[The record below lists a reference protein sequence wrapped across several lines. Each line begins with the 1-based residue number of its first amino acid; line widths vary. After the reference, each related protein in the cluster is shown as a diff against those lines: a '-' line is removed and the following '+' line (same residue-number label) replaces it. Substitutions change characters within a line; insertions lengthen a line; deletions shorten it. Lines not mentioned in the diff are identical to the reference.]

1 MIPLSFAQ
9 QRLWFI
15 DKFEGPSA
23 TYNVPFLI
31 RLTGEL
37 DVEALVQA
45 VRDVVTRHE
54 SLRTLIVESADGV
67 PAQHVLPAEE
77 VRLDI
82 PLFEVGKDRVD
93 EAIKK
98 AANYAIT
105 LSEEIPVRGTL
116 FRVSEQEHQLLLLI
130 HHIASDGESIEPL
143 SRDLATAYTARVR
156 GDAPDWEELP
166 VQYVDYTMWQR
177 ELLGDEDD
185 PDSVLSAQLDYW
197 RDELTGVPQ
206 PMRLSTDRPR
216 PPAASRNGDGF
227 GLTLDDALLTKVE
240 NLAKRAEVT
249 TPMVFQAALA
259 VLLQQLGAG
268 EDIAIGST
276 IAGRTDDD
284 LAELVGFFVNTWVLR
299 ADLAGTP
306 SFEQLLAQV
315 QHKALT
321 AYDNQDAPF
330 ERLVEILNP
339 ERSTAY
345 HPLFQ
350 VMFTWETRGWIE
362 FDLPGVKAHFGPM
375 ATPTAKFDLEF
386 NFFNDP
392 DEPGLL
398 IFLEYATDLF
408 DRSTIEA
415 VMARFVRL
423 IEQLAAQPDRPVA
436 LMDVLEADERELVLR
451 GFNDTAAET
460 PELTVAGLLE
470 RQVAAT
476 PDATAVLF
484 GDLELTY
491 AELDARAERL
501 ARELVG
507 RGAGPETVVG
517 LALPRSA
524 DLIVG
529 MLGILKSGAAYLPID
544 PKYPS
549 TRLGYILSDARP
561 QLVLT
566 SADTAGVL
574 PGSDVPHLYVED
586 VDFDAPGP
594 DVRLA
599 VVRPANAAYVMYTS
613 GSTGLPKGVTIT
625 HRDVVNGVL
634 RLADSVGI
642 GAGTRVLAGTSVNFD
657 VSVFETITCLTVGGT
672 LEVVRDVLVI
682 GERGGWSGGVISTV
696 PSVFAELLDQ
706 VGGKIEAE
714 AVVFAGEALP
724 ASLVERVR
732 AVIPGVRVVNAYG
745 QTESFYA
752 TTFTADE
759 TWTGTASAPIGSPLG
774 NMRTYVLGAGL
785 KPVAPGVVGEL
796 YVAGN
801 VARGYFGRSRL
812 TAERFVPDPYGPAGA
827 RMYRTG
833 DLARWTSDGSL
844 EYVGRDDAQVKVRGF
859 RIEPGEVEAALT
871 AHPGVAQAV
880 VVTHQGRGSTQLVGY
895 VVPQGAGDAGLG
907 TVESLGD
914 LEVDLTA
921 TVSSRELRKFVS
933 GRLPEF
939 MVPSLFVMLD
949 RLPLAPNGK
958 LDRRALPEPEFTG
971 TTYRAPRTP
980 VEEVLAGVY
989 AEVLGLDRVG
999 IDDDFFAV
1007 GGDSIRSIQVVSR
1020 ARAQGVEVTPRQIF
1034 EHRTVVDLAET
1045 AVSAG
1050 HARVV
1055 LEELEGGGAG
1065 FMPLLPVGHYLM
1077 DIGTGLNRFTMSM
1090 TVDLPVGIDEAG
1102 LTATLSAVFD
1112 HHDMLRSRLVT
1123 GPETGLEVTAP
1134 GTVDVASLI
1143 HRVTWT
1149 DAWDTGWRERAAA
1162 ELDAATD
1169 RLDAEAGVMAQ
1180 FVWFDAGTENAGRLV
1195 MSLHHFAVDGVSWRI
1210 LLPDLTEAWKQ
1221 IRDGRTPELEPV
1233 GTSARRW
1240 SHALV
1245 EQAKTADRA
1254 AELALWRSI
1263 VAGPDPVLGS
1273 RPLNPAVDTID
1284 TVEYVHMDL
1293 PETAT
1298 EALLTSLPA
1307 AYRGG
1312 VNDGLLAA
1320 LALAVAKWRK
1330 QRGVAESEASSLLL
1344 RLEGHGREEA
1354 AAPGADL
1361 SRTVGWFTSMFP
1373 VRLGVAGIDI
1383 DDALDGGAAAGAA
1396 VKAVKEQLLAVPD
1409 KGIGYGLLRYLNPQ
1423 TSEILK
1429 RYATGQVSFN
1439 YLGRYAGSANMP
1451 ESLRGLGFN
1460 QTEGTTELLADPDGS
1475 MPALA
1480 ALNVSA
1486 YVTDSERG
1494 PRLATRLDFPSG
1506 LFTQAEVEELAAL
1519 WRTALEGLAKHATQS
1534 DAGGL
1539 TPSDVPLVRVSQNQ
1553 LDNWEKTY
1561 EGLVDVWPLTSM
1573 QNGLLFHAELAGATF
1588 DAYQMQF
1595 VFHLSGA
1602 VEPPRMRA
1610 AGQALLDRYPNL
1622 RAAFVTDDAGDRVQI
1637 VQNAVELPWHEHDL
1651 SALTDSA
1658 RQEQLAQLLDTEHN
1672 THFDLAD
1679 APLVRLTLIN
1689 LGDDKWDLVFTAHHV
1704 LFDGWSVPLL
1714 IQDLLRL
1721 YGSAGDASGLGRAR
1735 TYRDF
1740 LTWLSRQ
1747 DRQASVDA
1755 WARELDGV
1763 DEPTL
1768 LVPAGTGGT
1777 EVEPS
1782 GVGQVDVPLTSEQS
1796 RALSRRAGE
1805 LGLTLNTL
1813 VQGAWALLLGGLTGR
1828 QDVVFGATV
1837 SGRPPQV
1844 AGVDEM
1850 VGMFINTLPVRVK
1863 CAAGQSLGEVL
1874 GELQERQSALLDHHH
1889 HGLLDLHQATG
1900 LRTLFDTMV
1909 VFESYPI
1916 DGAALSEAYSAAGI
1930 AVTGISPMSSTHY
1943 PLVVM
1948 AFAEPHLKVS
1958 LQHQHHLLGRER
1970 AQEIATRFGHVL
1982 AQLAT
1987 DTEVRA
1993 GALDLLAPEER
2004 HQLLAEVNDTAAA
2017 TPELTVPGLFERQAA
2032 ATPDKVAVTFGEVS
2046 YTYAEL
2052 DARANRLARDLAGRG
2067 VGPETVVGLAL
2078 PRSADLVTGMLG
2090 ILKAGG
2096 AYLPIDP
2103 KYPSTRLDHI
2113 LASAAPQ
2120 LVLTDAD
2127 TVGVLPETDVPTLF
2141 LGDVDLESA
2150 DGASLPVAEL
2160 RPEHAAYVMYTSGST
2175 GTPKG
2180 VVISHANVVNGVT
2193 RLADRVGVGADTR
2206 MFAGTSINFD
2216 VSVFETVT
2224 TLGHGGTVEVVRDAL
2239 VLAERESVSASV
2251 ISTVPS
2257 VFAELGDRMAAI
2269 SGLETVVFAGEAL
2282 PATLVHRIRTALPE
2296 VRIVNAYGQTESF
2309 YATTFAVQAG
2319 QEWQAADNTPIGVPL
2334 GNMRTYILGPG
2345 LAPVPPGV
2353 VGELYVGGNIAR
2365 GYLGNAALTA
2375 ERFVADPHG
2384 PAGSRM
2390 YRTGDLARWNADGQI
2405 EYAGRDDDQVKIRG
2419 VRVEPAEVER
2429 ALATHPGVAQSVV
2442 VAQSGVGSGDKQLVA
2457 YVVPDL
2463 DGLEDTEQ
2471 AEQQVDEWEKIYD
2484 QVYSGESVEWGEN
2497 FFGWNSSYDGLP
2509 IELDE
2514 MRHWRD
2520 AAVEQIIRWQ
2530 PRQVLELGV
2539 GSGLL
2544 MAHALPHVEHY
2555 WASDLSSAVIERLTR
2570 EAEQAGFADKVT
2582 LRHAQA
2588 EDVTG
2593 LPKGHFDVIVLNSV
2607 IQYFPHAEYLDQVL
2621 AQAFE
2626 LLSDGGRIV
2635 VGDVRNAA
2643 TLPLFS
2649 TGVQYT
2655 QHPDSTPTEAG
2666 AAIARAILTE
2676 PELVLDPEW
2685 FTQWAERH
2693 GAAGADIRLKL
2704 GAAHNELTRH
2714 RYEVVLHKQ
2723 AAGQSDLAEVP
2734 QLAWGRE
2741 ADTLADLVQPCAAQ
2755 NGPVRVTGIPNARL
2769 TGELELAVGAGV
2781 LEAPAAGG
2789 PALDPQDVHDW
2800 AAARGWSVLM
2810 TWSASAAECF
2820 DALVLT
2826 DGPLGARQFTGT
2838 YLPSGRSDRLLA
2850 NAPAAAARIGGL
2862 VGSLRGYLQER
2873 LPAHLVPA
2881 AVVAIPSLP
2890 LAANGKLDR
2899 RALPAPDFAGQAAGR
2914 APRTPQ
2920 EELLCELFAEVLDL
2934 ERVGI
2939 DDDFFTLGGHS
2950 LLATKLISRIR
2961 SALGAEVELRTLFS
2975 HPTVAGIVPHLDGSA
2990 LTRIPLV
2997 RAERRPERLPLSHAQ
3012 QRLWFLHKFEG
3023 PSATYNMPFILRLS
3037 GDLDVAALEASLNDV
3052 ITRHESLR
3060 TAYPE
3065 VDGKPYQNILDPEA
3079 VRIHLAVEPVAS
3091 GDGLEAA
3098 IRATAR
3104 HTFDLA
3110 NEMPL
3115 KAWLFGTEPGE
3126 FVLAMVVHH
3135 IAADGWSA
3143 APLAQDLATAY
3154 TARAGGAA
3162 PAWEPLPVQYADYTL
3177 WQHELLGD
3185 DNDPDS
3191 LFGKQYAYWA
3201 KHLAGLPEQCTIPS
3215 DRPRPAVLNY
3225 DGDLLQ
3231 FTLPASL
3238 HEGVAE
3244 MARAS
3249 GATPFMVL
3257 QATMAALLTRMGA
3270 GTDVAIG
3277 SGIAG
3282 RTDDS
3287 LQDLIGLFVNTLVMR
3302 TDTSGDPTFAELL
3315 GQVRKASLAAYTHQD
3330 IPFETL
3336 VEKLNPKRSAS
3347 VHPLFQIALVLQNN
3361 EEAEFEL
3368 PGLRV
3373 RGEGVGTGTARYDL
3387 MLSLSETFTDRTSP
3401 AGISVV
3407 AEYSTELF
3415 DASTIETLIARWE
3428 QLLTTAVTYPTQR
3441 ISTADLLTAEERRE
3455 LLLAEAQQSEPT
3467 VDVATFPALFAA
3479 RVRQAPGAL
3488 AVESVDQAWSYEEL
3502 DARAN
3507 RVAHWLIARGIGP
3520 EQPVGVSMPRSAEQV
3535 AVALGILKAG
3545 AAYLPIALDYPADRI
3560 TYMVEDSRPEVVF
3573 TTASAAG
3580 DLPTGL
3586 PTRLVPIDD
3595 PAFAQDLQGL
3605 PHTDPLTD
3613 LRADNPAYVIYTSG
3627 STGRPKGVSVTHTGL
3642 AALSATHTA
3651 HFDLDSTSR
3660 VLQQASPS
3668 FDAAFWELVMALTTG
3683 AAIIVPT
3690 HQKVAGED
3698 LAETLA
3704 TRNVT
3709 HVTVPPSVVGTMPA
3723 GSAQRLTD
3731 LRVLTVAGEACPP
3744 ALAAEWAPGRKLI
3757 NAYGPTETT
3766 VCATAST
3773 PLTAER
3779 APIGTAITDARI
3791 YILDERLAPVPP
3803 GSPGELYVAG
3813 PSLARGYVGRSAQT
3827 SGTFMADPY
3836 GPAGTRMYR
3845 TGDVV
3850 RRGNDGQ
3857 LEYLGRSDDQ
3867 VKIRGFRIEP
3877 GEIEKALAEH
3887 HGVAQAVVLTRKVR
3901 GSTQLVGY
3909 VVPTGN
3915 REAGAD
3921 DDFDL
3926 TTGVSVDGLRKFATG
3941 RLPEFMVPSVFV
3953 LIDELPLTPNGKLD
3967 KAALPEPEVS
3977 GGEYRA
3983 PRTAEEQIL
3992 AAVFAEVLGVEQVGV
4007 DDDFF
4012 AVGGDSIRSIQV
4024 VSRAKA
4030 QGIEVTPR
4038 QIFEHRTVADLAEAA
4053 RASSGNTVVLE
4064 ELEGGGVGTMPLLP
4078 VARYITELGGGYD
4091 RFTMSMVLELPVGIE
4106 ARELT
4111 ATLTAVVDHHD
4122 MLRSRLITGAE
4133 PGLMAPEPSL
4143 EVAEPGTVDVAALV
4157 RRISCDGAWDQDRW
4171 REQAVAE
4178 LNTAAGEL
4186 DPRAGQMARFV
4197 WCDAGPEQAG
4207 RLMVVL
4213 HHLVVDGVSWRIL
4226 LPDLAEAWEQV
4237 RAGRTPAL
4245 APVATSARQWAHA
4258 LTEEAARPERVAE
4271 LELWRTVVEGPDPVI
4286 GSRPFDAALDLRSTV
4301 RTVQVQLPVA
4311 ATETLLTTLPAAF
4324 HGGVN
4329 DGLLTGL
4336 AVAVAKWRRA
4346 RGVPENEASST
4357 LLRLEGHGREEA
4369 AAPGADLSRTVGW
4382 FTSMFPVRL
4391 DVGGFDLEEAFTG
4404 GRSAGGVVK
4413 AVKEQL
4419 NAIPDK
4425 GIGYGMLRYL
4435 NPETAKVLAAHAI
4448 GQISFNYLGRF
4459 GADTK
4464 PQHTGA
4470 TGWTI
4475 AADAEGL
4482 SPELDADMPA
4492 IAPIEI
4498 NSYVLDGEQGPQ
4510 LSAEI
4515 GYPTGLLTEA
4525 EAQELA
4531 DLWGT
4536 ALQGLARHAA
4546 KPGAGGLTPSD
4557 VPLVKVGQRDLEA
4570 WEENY
4575 PGLNDVWPLTPA
4587 QSGILF
4593 HSVMAESS
4601 FDAYQIQ
4608 LVLHL
4613 SGSVVPERMRVA
4625 GQALLGRYPNMAT
4638 AFVTNAAGEQV
4649 QLVLDHVELPW
4660 QTVDLRDLDEERRSE
4675 ELEKLLAADHS
4686 AHFDPANPPMLRM
4699 TLVQM
4704 DPDHSELVLTVNHA
4718 LYDGWSL
4725 AHLMRDL
4732 ILLYE
4737 AEGDASGLPRVRS
4750 YRDFLAWLAEQDHD
4764 EAVRVWGEELEGVT
4778 EPTMLASVAAT
4789 EQGGGLGQLE
4799 LPLSAETSRALTRRA
4814 GELGITLNTLI
4825 QGVWGVLLG
4834 NLTGREDV
4842 VFGTTVAGRPP
4853 QLPGADDMVG
4863 LFINSLPVRVRYSAK
4878 ETLAQV
4884 LTRLQEHQTVLMDH
4898 HHHSLSEIHE
4908 SLGLG
4913 NLYDSMVI
4921 LESFPVD
4928 REGLTEA
4935 HTSAGVTVTGIRMLS
4950 GTHYPLMLAGTADP
4964 NLRLGLQ
4971 YQDNMFT
4978 AAEIERIGA
4987 RLGRVLQQ
4995 LADDPNTPLAALD
5008 VLDEDERDLVLN
5020 RFNDTAAEVHGET
5033 VIGLFEEQAARTPE
5047 ATAVVCE
5054 DERLTYAEVNER
5066 ANRLARHLLTRGVGA
5081 DTLAAVVLPRTPQLV
5096 VAILAVLK
5104 TGAAYV
5110 PIDPGYPGTRLEHIL
5125 ATAEPRL
5132 IITDS
5137 TAATVLPQRTAAERL
5152 LLDDL
5157 GGLKATDVSGQP
5169 AGNLGAAER
5178 TRALLS
5184 DDLLY
5189 QVYTSGSTGLPK
5201 GVSIT
5206 HANLVNALDGLVGH
5220 VGVEPG
5226 WRMLTSTSIGFDVAA
5241 FELFSTLTTGGSVEI
5256 VRDVL
5261 ALAERDTW
5269 EVDVISSVPSAFA
5282 ELVDQLGDRVQ
5293 PKSLVFAG
5301 EALTPSLVER
5311 IRANWPEARIVNGYG
5326 PSETFYVTAHGLD
5339 AEREYTSGVPIG
5351 RPLGNLRAYILGPGL
5366 TPAAPG
5372 AIGELY
5378 MAGAGV
5384 GRGYHNRPA
5393 LTAERFVADPFGPA
5407 GARMY
5412 RTGDLARWDEHGELE
5427 YIGRADS
5434 QVKIR
5439 GFRIEPG
5446 EVEAAVA
5453 AHPKVAQAAVIA
5465 RTSAGGK
5472 QLIAYAVPAP
5482 DAADVTT
5489 GDLREFVAAK
5499 LPEFM
5504 VPAAFVLLERLPL
5517 SPNGKLDQRALP
5529 APELTGSAAYRAPRS
5544 PQEEV
5549 LAGLFADVL
5558 GVEKVGIDDNFFDL
5572 GGHSLRATRLVS
5584 RIRTVLMLD
5593 VPMRVVF
5600 QAPTVAGLA
5609 EHLTA
5614 GGDTGGHTD
5623 PFGVV
5628 LPLKTGGSQAPVWFI
5643 HPGIGLSWSYL
5654 GMAVQLGDRPVHAIQ
5669 ARGWDGTSV
5678 PATFDEMVKDYV
5690 EQILGVQQEG
5700 PFHFVGHSMGG
5711 TLSQAIAAELQERGH
5726 EVPLVAILDAVPA
5739 AVFAEKDVV
5748 LDPTEARE
5756 FLSGYLPGGGDE
5768 AERQALIHNG
5778 SSLMVEHVRLVR
5790 EYTQPVYR
5798 GDVAF
5803 FNATVNSEPSAEM
5816 WAPYVQGSVR
5826 SYDIE
5831 ATHFGMTGPKHTA
5844 EICDVI
5850 NRYLKA

>member
-1 MIPLSFAQ
+1 MIPLSYAQ
-9 QRLWFI
+9 RRLWFI
-15 DKFEGPSA
+15 DRFEGPSA
-23 TYNVPFLI
+23 TYNVPFMVKF
-31 RLTGEL
+31 TGAL
-37 DVEALVQA
+37 DTDALVA
-45 VRDVVTRHE
+45 AIHDVVVRHE
-54 SLRTLIVESADGV
+54 SLRTLIVETADGV
-67 PAQHVLPAEE
+67 PGQEVVAAEDL
-77 VRLDI
+77 RLDV
-82 PLFEVGKDRVD
+82 PLVEVAPEDLRS
-93 EAIKK
+93 
-98 AANYAIT
+98 AAEQVAHHPLILT
-105 LSEEIPVRGTL
+105 EELPLRATL
-116 FRVSEQEHQLLLLI
+116 FRTGDREHHLLLLI
-130 HHIASDGESIEPL
+130 HHIAADGESVGPL
-143 SRDLATAYTARVR
+143 ARDLFSCYTARCD
-156 GDAPDWEELP
+156 GAEPELPELP
-166 VQYVDYTMWQR
+166 VQYADYTLWQR
-177 ELLGDEDD
+177 EMLGDEND
-185 PDSVLSAQLDYW
+185 PESLLSQQLGYW
-197 RDELTGVPQ
+197 HKELAGVPQ
-206 PMRLSTDRPR
+206 PLRLPTDRPR
-216 PPAASRNGDGF
+216 PPVAGHRGDGVRF
-227 GLTLDDALLTKVE
+227 SVGPELLSRVEEVARAADVTL
-240 NLAKRAEVT
+240 
-249 TPMVFQAALA
+249 PMAFQAAL
-259 VLLQQLGAG
+259 VVTLQHLGAG

-276 IAGRTDDD
+276 IAGRTDED
-284 LAELVGFFVNTWVLR
+284 LIDLVGFFVNTWVLR
-299 ADLAGTP
+299 TDLSGTP
-306 SFEQLLAQV
+306 TFAELLDQV
-315 QHKALT
+315 QGKALA

-330 ERLVEILNP
+330 ERLVEVLNP

-350 VMFTWETRGWIE
+350 TMFTWEESGLWHDFE
-362 FDLPGVKAHFGPM
+362 LPGLQVRLEVLS
-375 ATPTAKFDLEF
+375 TPTAKFDLEF
-386 NFFNDP
+386 NYFSDH
-392 DEPGLL
+392 ETGGLVV
-398 IFLEYATDLF
+398 FLEYATDLF
-408 DRSTIEA
+408 DRSTAEA
-415 VMARFVRL
+415 VVDRYLRVL
-423 IEQLAAQPDRPVA
+423 DQLADAPDKPVA
-436 LMDVLEADERELVLR
+436 LTDVLAADERELVLR
-451 GFNDTAAET
+451 RFNDTAEET
-460 PELTVAGLLE
+460 PELTVPALLA
-470 RQVAAT
+470 RRADAT
-476 PDATAVLF
+476 PHATALIH
-484 GDLELTY
+484 GDEELTY
-491 AELDARAERL
+491 AEVDARAERL
-501 ARELVG
+501 ARELAA

-524 DLIVG
+524 DLVIG
-529 MLGILKSGAAYLPID
+529 MLAILKAGAAYLPID

-549 TRLGYILSDARP
+549 TRLDHILEDASPR
-561 QLVLT
+561 LILT
-566 SADTAGVL
+566 GADTAAVL
-574 PGSDVPHLYVED
+574 PASDVPHLYVED

-594 DVRLA
+594 DVPLA
-599 VVRPANAAYVMYTS
+599 AVRPANAAYVMYTS

-642 GAGTRVLAGTSVNFD
+642 SAGTRMLAGTSVNFD
-657 VSVFETITCLTVGGT
+657 VSVFEAVTTLAVGGT

-706 VGGKIEAE
+706 VGGKIRAD

-724 ASLVERVR
+724 AGLVERVR
-732 AVIPGVRVVNAYG
+732 EAIPGVRVVNAYG

-774 NMRTYVLGAGL
+774 NMRTYVLGPGL
-785 KPVAPGVVGEL
+785 KPMAPGVVGEL
-796 YVAGN
+796 YVAGH

-812 TAERFVPDPYGPAGA
+812 TAERFVADPYGPVGS

-833 DLARWTSDGSL
+833 DLARWTSDGVL

-895 VVPQGAGDAGLG
+895 VVPQGAEESGLG
-907 TVESLGD
+907 SVESLGE
-914 LEVDLTA
+914 LEVDLRA

-958 LDRRALPEPEFTG
+958 LDRKALPEPEFTG
-971 TTYRAPRTP
+971 TAYRAPRTP
-980 VEEVLAGVY
+980 AEDVLAGVY

-1050 HARVV
+1050 QARVV

-1149 DAWDTGWRERAAA
+1149 EAWDTGWRERAAA

-1195 MSLHHFAVDGVSWRI
+1195 ISLHHFAVDGVSWRI

-1221 IRDGRTPELEPV
+1221 IRDGRTPDLEPV

-1245 EQAKTADRA
+1245 EQAKSADRA

-1273 RPLNPAVDTID
+1273 RPLNPAVDTIA

-1330 QRGVAESEASSLLL
+1330 QRGIAESEASSLLL

-1451 ESLRGLGFN
+1451 ENLRGLGFN

-1486 YVTDSERG
+1486 YVTDSEQG

-1506 LFTQAEVEELAAL
+1506 LFTRAEVEELAAL
-1519 WRTALEGLAKHATQS
+1519 WRTALEGLAKHAAQP

-1539 TPSDVPLVRVSQNQ
+1539 TPSDVPLVQVTQNQ
-1553 LDNWEKTY
+1553 LDGWEQTY
-1561 EGLVDVWPLTSM
+1561 DGLADVWPLTSM

-1595 VFHLSGA
+1595 VFHLTGA

-1637 VQNAVELPWHEHDL
+1637 VQSAVELPWHEHDL
-1651 SALTDSA
+1651 SALADSA
-1658 RQEQLAQLLDTEHN
+1658 RQEQLAQLLDTEHH

-1689 LGDDKWDLVFTAHHV
+1689 LGEDKWDLVFTAHHV

-1747 DRQASVDA
+1747 DRQAAVDA

-1768 LVPAGTGGT
+1768 LVPAGTEGT

-1916 DGAALSEAYSAAGI
+1916 DSAALSEAYSAAGI

-1958 LQHQHHLLGRER
+1958 LQHQHHLLDRER

-1993 GALDLLAPEER
+1993 GSLDLLAPEER
-2004 HQLLAEVNDTAAA
+2004 HQLTAGVNDTAAA
-2017 TPELTVPGLFERQAA
+2017 TPDLTVPGLFERQAA

-2046 YTYAEL
+2046 YTYAQL

-2127 TVGVLPETDVPTLF
+2127 TVGVLPGTDVPTLF

-2150 DGASLPVAEL
+2150 DGGSLPVAEL

-2193 RLADRVGVGADTR
+2193 RLADRVGIDADTR

-2224 TLGHGGTVEVVRDAL
+2224 TLAHGGTVEVVRDAL

-2309 YATTFAVQAG
+2309 YATTFAVRAG
-2319 QEWQAADNTPIGVPL
+2319 QEWQATGTTDNTPIGVPL

-2520 AAVEQIIRWQ
+2520 AAVEQIIRWK

-2655 QHPDSTPTEAG
+2655 QHPASTPTEAG
-2666 AAIARAILTE
+2666 AAIARAVLTE

-2723 AAGQSDLAEVP
+2723 AADQSDLAEVP
-2734 QLAWGRE
+2734 QLAWGRD
-2741 ADTLADLVQPCAAQ
+2741 AHTLADLVQPCTAQ
-2755 NGPVRVTGIPNARL
+2755 GGPVRVTGIPNARL

-2881 AVVAIPSLP
+2881 AVVAIASLP

-2914 APRTPQ
+2914 APRTAQ

-2997 RAERRPERLPLSHAQ
+2997 RAEARPERLPLSHAQ

-3023 PSATYNMPFILRLS
+3023 PSATYNMPFVLRLS

-3065 VDGKPYQNILDPEA
+3065 VDGKPYQNILDPEE

-3110 NEMPL
+3110 AEMPL

-3231 FTLPASL
+3231 FTLPAAL

-3573 TTASAAG
+3573 TTVSAAG
-3580 DLPTGL
+3580 DLPAGL
-3586 PTRLVPIDD
+3586 PTRLVAIDD

-3605 PHTDPLTD
+3605 PHTDPVTG

-3651 HFDLDSTSR
+3651 HFDLDSTAR

-3690 HQKVAGED
+3690 QQKVAGED
-3698 LAETLA
+3698 LADTLA
-3704 TRNVT
+3704 TRGVT

-3744 ALAAEWAPGRKLI
+3744 ALAAEWSPGRKLI

-3779 APIGTAITDARI
+3779 APIGTAITDARL

-3803 GSPGELYVAG
+3803 GTPGELYVAG

-3867 VKIRGFRIEP
+3867 VKVRGFRIEP

-3915 REAGAD
+3915 RDAGAD

-4038 QIFEHRTVADLAEAA
+4038 QIFEHRTVADLAESA

-4122 MLRSRLITGAE
+4122 MLRARLITGAE

-4143 EVAEPGTVDVAALV
+4143 EVGEPGTVDVAALI
-4157 RRISCDGAWDQDRW
+4157 RRISCDGTWDQDRW
-4171 REQAVAE
+4171 REQARAE
-4178 LNTAAGEL
+4178 LDTAAGEL
-4186 DPRAGQMARFV
+4186 DPRAGRMARFV

-4207 RLMVVL
+4207 RLLVVL

-4301 RTVQVQLPVA
+4301 RTVRVQLPVA

-4346 RGVPENEASST
+4346 RGVPEHEASST
-4357 LLRLEGHGREEA
+4357 LLRLEGHGREET

-4435 NPETAKVLAAHAI
+4435 NPETAKVLATHAI

-4464 PQHTGA
+4464 PQHTDGA
-4470 TGWTI
+4470 GWTI

-4515 GYPTGLLTEA
+4515 GYPAGLLTEE

-4546 KPGAGGLTPSD
+4546 APGAGGLTPSD
-4557 VPLVKVGQRDLEA
+4557 VPLVRVGQRDLEA
-4570 WEENY
+4570 WEESY

-4613 SGSVVPERMRVA
+4613 SGTVVPERMRVA

-4660 QTVDLRDLDEERRSE
+4660 QTVDLRDLDEERRGE
-4675 ELEKLLAADHS
+4675 ELEKLLAADHR

-4764 EAVRVWGEELEGVT
+4764 EAVRVWGEELAGVT

-4799 LPLSAETSRALTRRA
+4799 LPLAAETSRALTRRA

-4884 LTRLQEHQTVLMDH
+4884 LVRLQEHQTVLMDH

-4908 SLGLG
+4908 AVGLG

-5020 RFNDTAAEVHGET
+5020 RFNDTATEVHGET
-5033 VIGLFEEQAARTPE
+5033 VIGLFEEQAARTPQ
-5047 ATAVVCE
+5047 ATAVVCD

-5066 ANRLARHLLTRGVGA
+5066 ANRLARHLRTRGVGA

-5132 IITDS
+5132 IITDG
-5137 TAATVLPQRTAAERL
+5137 TAAAVLPRRTAAERL

-5157 GGLKATDVSGQP
+5157 GADVSAQP
-5169 AGNLGAAER
+5169 AGNLGATER
-5178 TRALLS
+5178 TRKLLA

-5206 HANLVNALDGLVGH
+5206 HANLVNALDGLVEH

-5269 EVDVISSVPSAFA
+5269 DIDVISSVPSAFA

-5311 IRANWPEARIVNGYG
+5311 IRANWPGARIVNGYG

-5412 RTGDLARWDEHGELE
+5412 RTGDLARWDARGELE
-5427 YIGRADS
+5427 YVGRADS

-5453 AHPKVAQAAVIA
+5453 AHPEVAQAAVVA
-5465 RTSAGGK
+5465 RSSAGSK
-5472 QLIAYAVPAP
+5472 QLVAYVVPAP
-5482 DAADVTT
+5482 DAGEVTT
-5489 GDLREFVAAK
+5489 SDLREFVAGR

-5504 VPAAFVLLERLPL
+5504 VPAAFVVLERLPL

-5529 APELTGSAAYRAPRS
+5529 APELTGSAVYRAPRS

-5593 VPMRVVF
+5593 VPMRIVF

-5609 EHLTA
+5609 EHLT

-5628 LPLKTGGSQAPVWFI
+5628 LPLKTGGSKAPVWFI

-5711 TLSQAIAAELQERGH
+5711 TLSQAVAAELQARGH

-5798 GDVAF
+5798 GEVAF

-5816 WAPYVQGSVR
+5816 WDPYVQGSVR